1 VGLYTKLFYAIIPTL
16 FLCFFPIY
24 YPYILLH
31 FECFLFL
38 YCTYATM
45 NLTINE
51 LVYTVLSKQLSR
63 ETSKSTHLNSKRLQ
77 DQQQRV
83 VKRLLFHSQIAPEAS
98 SEGQK
103 SEHLLGEHAPR
114 PPTTAALRALLCFLW
129 ITLEPPISNPR
140 SATAYVAGSWLHH
153 ETTG

>member
-1 VGLYTKLFYAIIPTL
+1 MLFADL
-16 FLCFFPIY
+16 LS
-24 YPYILLH
+24 LH
-31 FECFLFL
+31 FITFLMFLFL

-45 NLTINE
+45 NLIINK
-51 LVYTVLSKQLSR
+51 LVYTATRGVYATCECCLLSKQLSR

-77 DQQQRV
+77 GQQQRV

-98 SEGQK
+98 SEGKK
-103 SEHLLGEHAPR
+103 SEHFLGKHAPN

-140 SATAYVAGSWLHH
+140 SATTYVAGSWL
-153 ETTG
+153 GPAP